1 MNTSFFTSRCGV
13 MLAAAGLAIA
23 PLGMAALTATAAL
36 SLTSLPDSQ
45 ARQAGIEPSSSIEP
59 TNQLAQSQSVEDTVE
74 SLPNAIA
81 EAVLKDVQERTGMQ
95 VADLKI
101 VKVERQTWSDG
112 CLGLGGVCTQALVPG
127 WQVLVASEK
136 QLWVYRTNE
145 SGSLVKLDEALSQ
158 TLTSRVTSEITR
170 RQQVTTRTTQTVTGT
185 SSGQSR
191 ATQTTQAATGTSQQ
205 LSTTTSSG
213 TQVRQTIQT
222 SFTDVS
228 ANYWAK
234 DFITELTRRGILTG
248 FPDGKFHP
256 NEPVTRAQF
265 AALVASVFKKTKV
278 RNAINFKDVST
289 SHWAYNGI
297 REAYEMGFLG
307 GTSGNQF
314 NPNQSLS
321 RLQVLVAL
329 TRGLNYSAS
338 NSTASV
344 LNFYSD
350 ATTIPADV
358 RSLIAAATERGIVV
372 NYPNVRA
379 FSPNVVA
386 TRAEVAA
393 FLYQAMVSSGDA
405 VAISSPYVVG
415 TEAGARPAE
424 VRPAEVRPAEVPPA
438 EVRPAR
444 EAGEADDRKPR
455 RQNCNQGIGNGAEG
469 CDPGNSRPHGGSN
482 DEGGRTP
489 GNRPK

>member
-1 MNTSFFTSRCGV
+1 
-13 MLAAAGLAIA
+13 
-23 PLGMAALTATAAL
+23 
-36 SLTSLPDSQ
+36 
-45 ARQAGIEPSSSIEP
+45 
-59 TNQLAQSQSVEDTVE
+59 
-74 SLPNAIA
+74 
-81 EAVLKDVQERTGMQ
+81 
-95 VADLKI
+95 
-101 VKVERQTWSDG
+101 
-112 CLGLGGVCTQALVPG
+112 
-127 WQVLVASEK
+127 
-136 QLWVYRTNE
+136 
-145 SGSLVKLDEALSQ
+145 
-158 TLTSRVTSEITR
+158 
-170 RQQVTTRTTQTVTGT
+170 
-185 SSGQSR
+185 
-191 ATQTTQAATGTSQQ
+191 
-205 LSTTTSSG
+205 
-213 TQVRQTIQT
+213 VRQTIQS

-256 NEPVTRAQF
+256 NEPVTRSQF

-358 RSLIAAATERGIVV
+358 RSLIAAATGHVQSRHVQ
-372 NYPNVRA
+372 VRC
-379 FSPNVVA
+379 
-386 TRAEVAA
+386 
-393 FLYQAMVSSGDA
+393 
-405 VAISSPYVVG
+405 
-415 TEAGARPAE
+415 
-424 VRPAEVRPAEVPPA
+424 VPPRCVPPRCVQQGKRVKPMTENLGVKTA
-438 EVRPAR
+438 TKGLVMVQRVVTLATPAPTVAVMMK
-444 EAGEADDRKPR
+444 EDGLPAIAQSD
-455 RQNCNQGIGNGAEG
+455 
-469 CDPGNSRPHGGSN
+469 
-482 DEGGRTP
+482 
-489 GNRPK
+489 